1 MIVIRRFVRF
11 PADMASGQDRI
22 HEVFDRL
29 MAAFG
34 PQGWWPAETPFE
46 TMVGAILTQ
55 NTAWTNVELAVG
67 RLKAAGAM
75 DARTLLDM
83 PDVELQ
89 TLIRPAGTFRVK
101 AGRLKAFLTYFV
113 SRYGADVSRM
123 IDVPT
128 GRLREELLSVNGIGP
143 ETADC
148 ILLYALNRPSFVVD
162 AYARRVF
169 GRLGL
174 VDPGIEYRDIKRRFE
189 AALPVDTE
197 VYNEYHALIV
207 ALGKRVCLPAPRCGA
222 CVLNSIC
229 DTGGTDGQV

>member
-1 MIVIRRFVRF
+1 
-11 PADMASGQDRI
+11 MASGQDRI
-22 HEVFDRL
+22 REVFDRL

-75 DARTLLDM
+75 DARILLDM

-101 AGRLKAFLTYFV
+101 AGRLKAFLAYFV

-123 IDVPT
+123 MDVPT

-207 ALGKRVCLPAPRCGA
+207 ALGKRVCLPAPRCGE
-222 CVLNSIC
+222 CVLSSIC

>member
-1 MIVIRRFVRF
+1 
-11 PADMASGQDRI
+11 MASGQDRI
-22 HEVFDRL
+22 REVFDRL

-123 IDVPT
+123 MDVPT